1 MKKTFIILCFLAVLF
16 SFGAAY
22 AAEDGFIVKF
32 YDGFVPPQSMGLEVI
47 NENRNIYLSKSNVF
61 PSDVQKNIDKAV
73 SKGFI
78 KANTA
83 ARKKSYLAK
92 KLNEMK

>member
-1 MKKTFIILCFLAVLF
+1 MPNIKSAIKRVDIIKKKSLQNSMVKSAYKTAIK
-16 SFGAAY
+16 SFETIV
-22 AAEDGFIVKF
+22 AEGNK
-32 YDGFVPPQSMGLEVI
+32 
-47 NENRNIYLSKSNVF
+47 K
-61 PSDVQKNIDKAV
+61 KAETALTEAIKKV
-73 SKGFI
+73 DQACSKGVI